1 MSIDLLDLVRIMSVL
16 LNNAVEGAAES
27 SSKQMEVAVIKMDL
41 ETVIVIQNSCKI
53 TMTPS
58 EDLFELGFSLK
69 VEIEELALI
78 MSKRFWI
85 SMKISFRDRDGR

>member
-1 MSIDLLDLVRIMSVL
+1 MMSVL

-27 SSKQMEVAVIKMDL
+27 YLKQMEVAVIKMDL

-58 EDLFELGFSLK
+58 EDLF
-69 VEIEELALI
+69 
-78 MSKRFWI
+78 
-85 SMKISFRDRDGR
+85 